1 MDSKYANEP
10 LVSVIM
16 PTYNSCK
23 YIEDSIKSVLEQ
35 SYRNWELIIIDDCSE
50 DNTKEIVRKF
60 QKEQGNIQYY
70 KLEKNSGPAIARN
83 RAIDMAN
90 GAYLAFLDS
99 DDLWTSDK
107 LKKQVE
113 FMECN
118 KYNFTCTSYD
128 QIDEHG
134 KNKNFKIV
142 SKKKLAYKDLL
153 KNNYVG
159 NSTAIYNCKNLGKI
173 KIPNI
178 RKRNDYALWLQVLKK
193 EKYVYGLNEVL
204 MHYRV
209 RENSVSSKKI
219 DLIKYQWQ
227 LYHEIEKVSFLKTIY
242 FITRISILKLLK
254 LK

>member
-50 DNTKEIVRKF
+50 DKTKEIVRKF

-134 KNKNFKIV
+134 KNKNFRV
-142 SKKKLAYKDLL
+142 VPKKKLTYKDLL

-173 KIPNI
+173 KTPNI

-242 FITRISILKLLK
+242 LITRISILKLLK